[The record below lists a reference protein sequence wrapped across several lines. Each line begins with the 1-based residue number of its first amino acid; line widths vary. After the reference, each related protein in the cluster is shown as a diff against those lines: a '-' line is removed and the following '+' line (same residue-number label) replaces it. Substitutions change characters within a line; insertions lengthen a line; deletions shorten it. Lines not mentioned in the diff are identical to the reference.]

1 MVTIFV
7 HRQGLTEEVTSI
19 ERGWL
24 SPSAGVFLWVDLAAP
39 SIPESLLL
47 SDTFVFHRLAVED
60 AMSSGQSPKV
70 EAYDGYLFAVLR
82 GADAEVDFFVGPSFL
97 VSVHRSDSQAIT
109 ELADNARHGAKWM
122 AEGPVGVFH
131 RAADAV
137 IDGFRPELE
146 RIRGCT
152 DDLES
157 RLFDKASAA
166 VLRDLLTARRKV
178 FELCQTSTAQ
188 RLAIERLARR
198 EFVDISTEMSLRFRD
213 VHDHLV
219 RISADAAA
227 CDDRLAC
234 LLTASVSLSSG
245 RRWF

>member
-7 HRQGLTEEVTSI
+7 HRQGLTEEVTSL

-24 SPSAGVFLWVDLAAP
+24 NPAAGAFLWVDLAAP

-82 GADAEVDFFVGPSFL
+82 GADTEVDFFVGASFL
-97 VSVHRSDSQAIT
+97 VTVHRGESQAIAD
-109 ELADNARHGAKWM
+109 LADNARHGAKWM
-122 AEGPVGVFH
+122 AEGPVAVFH

-137 IDGFRPELE
+137 IDGLRPVIE
-146 RIRGCT
+146 RLRGRI
-152 DDLES
+152 DDLEA
-157 RLFDKASAA
+157 RLFARASPA
-166 VLRDLLTARRKV
+166 VVRDLLAVRREV
-178 FELCQTSTAQ
+178 FALRQTSTAE
-188 RLAIERLARR
+188 RGAIERLARR
-198 EFVDISTEMSLRFRD
+198 EFVDISTEMSFRFRD

-227 CDDRLAC
+227 FDDRLAG
-234 LLTASVSLSSG
+234 LLTASACLAGG
-245 RRWF
+245 RRWL

>member
-24 SPSAGVFLWVDLAAP
+24 GPASGVFLWVDLTAP

-82 GADAEVDFFVGPSFL
+82 GADTEVDFFVGASYL
-97 VSVHRSDSQAIT
+97 VTVHRGDSKAIAD
-109 ELADNARHGAKWM
+109 LADNARHGAKWM

-137 IDGFRPELE
+137 VDGFRPEIDRLRG
-146 RIRGCT
+146 RI
-152 DDLES
+152 DDLEA
-157 RLFDKASAA
+157 RVFDKASPA
-166 VLRDLLTARRKV
+166 VVRDVLALRREVFALRQTA
-178 FELCQTSTAQ
+178 TAE
-188 RLAIERLARR
+188 RLAIERLAHR
-198 EFVDISTEMSLRFRD
+198 EFVDISTEMSFRFRD

-227 CDDRLAC
+227 FDDRLAG
-234 LLTASVSLSSG
+234 LLTATAGLTGG
-245 RRWF
+245 RRWL